1 MKFIREST
9 ETALQYEHDSI
20 FLKSHSHLSQQFTI
34 LISQTAYFSWDAN
47 LALVGFEAIS
57 VVVILVVI
65 FLWGPQKLP
74 EMARSIG
81 LAKREFEKASKEL
94 TSPSTYTA
102 PIPTSSSSTQP
113 PTDPLIVAAKS
124 LGIITEGKTKEEI
137 AKEIAARS
145 T

>member
-1 MKFIREST
+1 
-9 ETALQYEHDSI
+9 
-20 FLKSHSHLSQQFTI
+20 
-34 LISQTAYFSWDAN
+34 

-81 LAKREFEKASKEL
+81 LAKREFEKASREL
-94 TSPSTYTA
+94 TSPSTYT
-102 PIPTSSSSTQP
+102 PPPTSTSTP
-113 PTDPLIVAAKS
+113 SATDPLIIAAKS
-124 LGIITEGKTKEEI
+124 LGITTEGKTKEEI
-137 AKEIAARS
+137 AKEIAGRS